1 MSKLVLDSESCARA
15 LALRDLTDGDQ
26 GPHALQLIVAE
37 LTRALASAWQCMTI
51 VHRASPIVSVADNYD
66 RLHYPR
72 DGATRDAR
80 YTRYVNEDALLRTQ
94 TSAVIPGLLRSLA
107 HDPPADVLL
116 ACPGLVYRR
125 DTIDRSHTGEPHQ
138 IDLWRVRRGPALSSA
153 DLSAMIELATR
164 SVLPGHA
171 WRCHPAEHPYTT
183 NGLQID
189 VQVRGHW
196 LEIAECGLALP
207 EILLEAGLGPEYS
220 GLAMGMGLDRL
231 LMLRKGMDDI
241 RLLRSSDP
249 RVQAQLLDLE
259 PYRAVS
265 RQPAVRR
272 DLSIVVDRDDTP
284 EELGDRVRRA
294 LGAQVSSVEAVE
306 VLSETQ
312 ALDLPEQAV
321 QRLRIEVGQKNVL
334 LRVVLRDLEKTLTHE
349 QANELRDRIYAAL
362 HQGKVHEWAA
372 RADAS
377 TRGG

>member
-1 MSKLVLDSESCARA
+1 MSNLVLDSESCARA
-15 LALRDLTDGDQ
+15 LALRDLSDEAQ
-26 GPHALQLIVAE
+26 GPHALQLIVNE
-37 LTRALASAWQCMTI
+37 LTRALTSAWQCAAL
-51 VHRASPIVSVADNYD
+51 VHRASPVVSIADNYD

-72 DGATRDAR
+72 DGAARDAR
-80 YTRYVNEDALLRTQ
+80 YTRYVSEDTLLRTQ
-94 TSAVIPGLLRSLA
+94 TSAVIPPLLRRLA
-107 HDPPADVLL
+107 QDPPVDVLL

-138 IDLWRVRRGPALSSA
+138 IDLWRVRRGPVLSRA
-153 DLSAMIELATR
+153 DLSEMIELATR
-164 SVLPGHA
+164 SVLPGCA
-171 WRCHPAEHPYTT
+171 WRSQKAEHPYTT
-183 NGLQID
+183 SGLQID
-189 VQVRGHW
+189 VQVQGRW

-207 EILLEAGLGPEYS
+207 EILLEAGLGPDYS

-231 LMLRKGMDDI
+231 LMLRKGIDDI

-249 RVQAQLLDLE
+249 RVQSQLLDLE

-284 EELGDRVRRA
+284 EELGDRVRSA

-306 VLSETQ
+306 VLGETQ
-312 ALDLPEQAV
+312 AQDLPEQAAR
-321 QRLRIEVGQKNVL
+321 RLRIEARQKNVL

-349 QANELRDRIYAAL
+349 QANELRDQIYAAL

-372 RADAS
+372 RGPKP
-377 TRGG
+377 TR

>member
-15 LALRDLTDGDQ
+15 LALRDLSDEAQ
-26 GPHALQLIVAE
+26 GPHALQLIVKE
-37 LTRALASAWQCMTI
+37 LTCALSSAWQCATL
-51 VHRASPIVSVADNYD
+51 VHRASPIVSIADNYD

-72 DGATRDAR
+72 DGAARDAR
-80 YTRYVNEDALLRTQ
+80 YTRYVSEDTLLRTQ
-94 TSAVIPGLLRSLA
+94 TSAMIPALLQSLA
-107 HDPPADVLL
+107 HDPPAHVLL

-138 IDLWRVRRGPALSSA
+138 IDLWRIRRGPALTRT
-153 DLSAMIELATR
+153 DLSDMIEIALG
-164 SVLPGHA
+164 SVLPA
-171 WRCHPAEHPYTT
+171 YTWRSHPAGHPYTT

-189 VQVRGHW
+189 VQVQGRW
-196 LEIAECGLALP
+196 LEVAECGLALP
-207 EILLEAGLGPEYS
+207 EILVEAGLGSEYS

-231 LMLRKGMDDI
+231 LMLRKGIDDI

-259 PYRAVS
+259 PYQAVS

-272 DLSIVVDRDDTP
+272 DLSIVVDRDDTA
-284 EELGDRVRRA
+284 EELGGRVRRA

-306 VLSETQ
+306 ALSETL
-312 ALDLPEQAV
+312 AVDLPEPAAR
-321 QRLRIEVGQKNVL
+321 RLRIEAGQKNVL

-349 QANELRDRIYAAL
+349 QANELRDRIYATL

-372 RADAS
+372 R
-377 TRGG
+377 TG